1 MKFSTQEEY
10 GLRCLLRIAKEGSGE
25 GLTIPEISKLE
36 GLTQANVAKFL
47 RILRMRGFIDSS
59 RGASGGY
66 KLNMAPEDIII
77 GDVLE
82 ALGGKLFESSF
93 CSDYSGK
100 TSICTN
106 SIDCSIRSLWNMV
119 QESVDNVLLKT
130 TLKDLMGQKS
140 ALEMMLS

>member
-66 KLNMAPEDIII
+66 KLNMAPEDIVI
-77 GDVLE
+77 GQVLE
-82 ALGGKLFESSF
+82 ALGGKLFETSF
-93 CSDYSGK
+93 CSDYSGQ
-100 TSICTN
+100 TIICTN

-119 QESVDNVLLKT
+119 QESVDNVLQKT

-140 ALEMMLS
+140 ALEMLLS